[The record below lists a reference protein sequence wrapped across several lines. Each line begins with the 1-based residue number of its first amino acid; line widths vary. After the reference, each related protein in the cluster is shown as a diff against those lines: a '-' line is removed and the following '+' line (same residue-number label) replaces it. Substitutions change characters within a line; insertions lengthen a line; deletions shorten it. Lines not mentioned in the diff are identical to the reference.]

1 MYPCVGVFQCLC
13 HEVDV
18 LGIIEVVE
26 FGSLGAKA
34 SEREDDGCE
43 FHEIGVSPCAFGVCV
58 CEDEGDVF
66 CDPVLL
72 FVVPDESV
80 DAVREDAGEAYM
92 WERAGS
98 CIASELVC
106 SVTEAVE
113 FCVGVE
119 CFEGF
124 DDGWYHEDVHE
135 VLGFLW
141 ILELGEVEEVFLG

>member
-1 MYPCVGVFQCLC
+1 MC

-18 LGIIEVVE
+18 LGIIELVK
-26 FGSLGAKA
+26 FRSLGAKA
-34 SEREDDGCE
+34 SEGEDNRGE
-43 FHEIGVSPCAFGVCV
+43 FHEVGVSPCAFGVCV

-80 DAVREDAGEAYM
+80 DAVREDAGEAYV
-92 WERAGS
+92 WKRAGT
-98 CIASELVC
+98 CVATELVC
-106 SVTEAVE
+106 SVAEAME
-113 FCVGVE
+113 FCVWLE
-119 CFEGF
+119 CFERF

-135 VLGFLW
+135 VVRFLG